1 MNALIH
7 TPGGGKTPAKMT
19 SLEMAGLVGKRHDNV
34 KRTIDALVKEGVIV
48 RPQIEDEPET
58 DALGRVRITKVYV
71 FSGDQGKRDSIIVVA
86 QLSPEFTARLVDR
99 WAELEKARL
108 AAPSRMPRIDV
119 SREVRLCFGQH
130 LRLAKMIGLNG
141 NQAAMSANRAT
152 VAMTGV
158 DTLGLMGITHID
170 APQNEALL
178 TPTEIGHRSGKGSAR
193 AVNRILC
200 GMGLQQDFR
209 DSKGHVYYELTDAG
223 RDAGG
228 TMQDTG
234 KKHST
239 GTPVRQLKWPSSII
253 DRLRDAETA
262 Q

>member
-1 MNALIH
+1 MNALVH
-7 TPGGGKTPAKMT
+7 SRGGGKIPPRMT
-19 SLEMAGLVGKRHDNV
+19 SREIAELVGSRHDKV
-34 KRTIDALVKEGVIV
+34 KQSIERMAERGVIGL
-48 RPQIEDEPET
+48 PPLGDYLDT
-58 DALGRVRITKVYV
+58 LGRKAKEYV
-71 FSGDQGKRDSIIVVA
+71 FSGEEGKRDSIVVVA

-99 WAELEKARL
+99 WAELETQRV
-108 AAPSRMPRIDV
+108 AAPNRSPRIDV

-141 NQAAMSANRAT
+141 NQAALSANRAT

-178 TPTEIGHRSGKGSAR
+178 TPTEIGRRSGKGSGQAI
-193 AVNRILC
+193 NRLLC
-200 GMGLQQDFR
+200 DLGLQQDFR
-209 DSKGHVYYELTDAG
+209 DAKGHVYYELTDDG

-234 KKHST
+234 KRHST
-239 GTPVRQLKWPSSII
+239 GTPIRQLKWPSSII
-253 DRLRDAETA
+253 DRLADREPA
-262 Q
+262 

>member
-1 MNALIH
+1 MNALIGSS
-7 TPGGGKTPAKMT
+7 GGGKTPAKMT
-19 SLEMAGLVGKRHDNV
+19 SLEIADLVGKRHDNV
-34 KRTIDALVKEGVIV
+34 RRTIETLAERGVITL
-48 RPQIEDEPET
+48 PQIEEKPT
-58 DALGRVRITKVYV
+58 NGRPTTMYV
-71 FSGDQGKRDSIIVVA
+71 FSGEQGKRDSIIVVA

-108 AAPSRMPRIDV
+108 TAPVRMPRIDV

-130 LRLAKMIGLNG
+130 LRLAKLIGLSG

-178 TPTEIGHRSGKGSAR
+178 TPTEIGRRSGKGSGQ

-200 GMGLQQDFR
+200 NMGLQQDFR
-209 DSKGHVYYELTDAG
+209 DAKGHVYYELTDAG
-223 RDAGG
+223 QEAGG

-239 GTPVRQLKWPSSII
+239 GTPIRQLKWPSSII
-253 DRLRDAETA
+253 RRIQDQETV